1 MAVCLRGLIG
11 NDFTAASDRMAIKAE
26 QWNETGQL
34 GYTVFGVVDVTYIDG
49 NAGTP
54 ADYTY
59 VAFVGNGTGVRL
71 YVNGV
76 DQGQGDVPTPLARWV
91 WGAAAVRDDGSLVD
105 PLTGMIDELV
115 IYDRLL
121 SAEEISAHSNSVP
134 EPASAILLGL
144 GLVGVLGCRRRGRRA

>member
-1 MAVCLRGLIG
+1 MALWTWT
-11 NDFTAASDRMAIKAE
+11 F
-26 QWNETGQL
+26 
-34 GYTVFGVVDVTYIDG
+34 YDG
-49 NAGTP
+49 NAATP
-54 ADYTY
+54 DDYAH
-59 VAFVGNGTGVRL
+59 VAFVEDGTGVRL

-76 DQGQGDVPTPLARWV
+76 DQGLGPVSTPLARWV
-91 WGAAAVRDDGSLVD
+91 WGATAVRADGSLVD

-115 IYDRLL
+115 IYDRAL